1 MVRHLTVC
9 SSLLF
14 STVIL
19 FAPTAFAEDLG
30 ALVKE
35 YREAAATVG
44 GAPKARA
51 REAKEKIAP
60 VVDKIARLGS
70 DEALAFLLKELDGA
84 IPEIGAQFFLSAVN
98 SDQ

>member
-19 FAPTAFAEDLG
+19 FAPTAFAEDLA

-35 YREAAATVG
+35 YREAAATERR
-44 GAPKARA
+44 KLARGRRRRRSRPWSTRSRGSA
-51 REAKEKIAP
+51 RMKLWP
-60 VVDKIARLGS
+60 
-70 DEALAFLLKELDGA
+70 
-84 IPEIGAQFFLSAVN
+84 FF
-98 SDQ
+98 